1 MTFHI
6 ASNRFTEA
14 KMPNNST
21 LHQIHFKL
29 PPIHQ
34 PRYKMSLFFNT
45 TLTSEAKIPIS
56 NVAW

>member
-29 PPIHQ
+29 PPIH
-34 PRYKMSLFFNT
+34 
-45 TLTSEAKIPIS
+45 
-56 NVAW
+56 